1 MQTSLRA
8 ATAYRASAAH
18 RSDRQREADIFL
30 QVISTLRTARTA
42 GPVPRVRALADN
54 RRLWM
59 TVMDVVRDPLNR
71 LPDGTKSGLIS
82 IGLAVEREM
91 DRDSPNFDF
100 LIEVNQ
106 HIVAGLT
113 ADG

>member
-1 MQTSLRA
+1 
-8 ATAYRASAAH
+8 
-18 RSDRQREADIFL
+18 
-30 QVISTLRTARTA
+30 
-42 GPVPRVRALADN
+42 
-54 RRLWM
+54 
-59 TVMDVVRDPLNR
+59 MDVVRDPLNR